1 MYSLFKTSTPIT
13 MSETK
18 NTIDIF
24 ELDSGFDCHIN
35 GCTLRFDADKDY
47 VNNFESAADE
57 APREKNEDTPPPT
70 STETKEE
77 EEEPVEKEEEEKEEE
92 EENEEEETSKDG
104 KIYVISVNGITYYYE
119 YSLEEAQ
126 KQMMTIAKNIVGEL
140 DRVYGDGHVILSDH
154 NQKEVKIV
162 APYSFFMLTYNYVL
176 HELSIDY
183 ATKLQ

>member
-1 MYSLFKTSTPIT
+1 MYSLFKTSMPTT
-13 MSETK
+13 MSSNENK

-47 VNNFESAADE
+47 VNNSEGGDDE
-57 APREKNEDTPPPT
+57 APREKNEETPPT
-70 STETKEE
+70 EE
-77 EEEPVEKEEEEKEEE
+77 EVVPVEKEKEAEVEAEE
-92 EENEEEETSKDG
+92 EEEETSNDDT
-104 KIYVISVNGITYYYE
+104 IYVISVNGKTYYYE
-119 YSLEEAQ
+119 YSLEDAQ

-140 DRVYGDGHVILSDH
+140 DRIYGNGHVLLSDH

-162 APYSFFMLTYNYVL
+162 APYSFFMLTYNYVI